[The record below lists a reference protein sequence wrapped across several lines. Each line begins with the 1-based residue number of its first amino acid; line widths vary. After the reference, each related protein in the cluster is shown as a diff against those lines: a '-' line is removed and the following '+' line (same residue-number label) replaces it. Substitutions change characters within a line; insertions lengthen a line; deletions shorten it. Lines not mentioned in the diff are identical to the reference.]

1 MQGGHLDRR
10 LCKAESGEEPGAM
23 AWERGGVVAQ
33 AIIPALGRWT
43 QEGQLGVQGHFQPQ
57 VSSQPGLS
65 EILFQKTKQQTK
77 IKSSD

>member
-1 MQGGHLDRR
+1 MEKSQARWHGG
-10 LCKAESGEEPGAM
+10 A
-23 AWERGGVVAQ
+23 VAQ

-65 EILFQKTKQQTK
+65 EILSQKTKEQTK
-77 IKSSD
+77 SKSSDWLSLSL